1 MSNKYQHGSEFNIN
15 RYTNKII
22 NKENFHNTFLM
33 KTTHQKL
40 KFQKMGRNFFAVN
53 FFFIHTFFLRLREKF
68 FDCFETPKNI
78 LSDKRFVN

>member
-40 KFQKMGRNFFAVN
+40 KFQKMGRNF
-53 FFFIHTFFLRLREKF
+53 LL
-68 FDCFETPKNI
+68 
-78 LSDKRFVN
+78 